1 MTDPGI
7 GAGAIVCVVFVL
19 LRFLYVLATG
29 RTLEWLFIVVPVIAV
44 FVFLIA
50 FPFVI
55 VLLLGG
61 ERAPKFVQDFFPLAY
76 FCGLCSFFLL
86 WKRKGEETTENRARR
101 WPKANIIFIV
111 VLIGA
116 LIFGAITHHG

>member
-19 LRFLYVLATG
+19 LRFLYMLATG
-29 RTLEWLFIVVPVIAV
+29 RALEWLLIVVPVIAI
-44 FVFLIA
+44 FILLTA

-55 VLLLGG
+55 VMLLGG
-61 ERAPKFVQDFFPLAY
+61 ERAPKFIQDFLPLAY

-86 WKRKGEETTENRARR
+86 WKRKGEETTENRVWR